1 MGSVRVPAEGQSH
14 TYFSLGASDK
24 ILLQPPLHD
33 SIPRTGEQVSQ
44 LFCQLGI
51 KNVVQLIIAGLTDEK
66 ILFFSKSFSR
76 LTDGCLGLT
85 SLMFPLKYVHV
96 FIPILPSGL
105 LDVLQVR
112 TLRRHFFWGF
122 CMKKICLEGKLVPP
136 LTRRIVFSLGLSCIF
151 PFSG

>member
-1 MGSVRVPAEGQSH
+1 MTGIGGERIKIENLVGHLLGSVRVPAEGQSH

-112 TLRRHFFWGF
+112 ALTRHFFCF
-122 CMKKICLEGKLVPP
+122 FLYDKICLEAKLVT
-136 LTRRIVFSLGLSCIF
+136 L
-151 PFSG
+151 